1 MTRTED
7 IDITLWLANEAPHDT
22 VQGLFAGFCQKIVRS
37 GIPIWRASLGLEVLH
52 PEVSGWQHVWTD
64 ESLSERT
71 SDRATASTSES
82 YLNSPTRVV
91 DETGQPFRHR
101 LEGPC
106 PDMPLLEDLR
116 LVGATDYVMY
126 PLPFL
131 DRTRTAVIS
140 FATQQPQGFDLT
152 SLDGLEFATR
162 LLSPY
167 LERHVLRRISVD
179 LLDTYVGPR
188 TGQRIIE
195 GRVDRGAVE
204 MIEAAIWF
212 ADLRGFTLLSEH
224 SPIPEVL
231 ANLNAWF
238 GAIGEVVEAHGG
250 EVLKFMGD
258 AVLAIFPTSGE
269 HGRRAACRKALA
281 AAQEFCR
288 RSEAENVLRRSY
300 GNPPLAH
307 GLALHF
313 GEVAYGNV
321 GAPRRL
327 DFTVIGPAVNR
338 ASRLLDLAKRLDQQV
353 LVSSAV
359 AREMD
364 QPLVDLG
371 RHQLRDVEKPQR
383 VFTLPGQ
390 GSVQTH

>member
-1 MTRTED
+1 MTRTE
-7 IDITLWLANEAPHDT
+7 DITLWLANEAPHDT
-22 VQGLFAGFCQKIVRS
+22 VQGLFAGFCQEIVRS
-37 GIPIWRASLGLEVLH
+37 GVPVWRASLGLEVLH

-64 ESLSERT
+64 ESLSVRA

-91 DETGQPFRHR
+91 DETGRPFRRR
-101 LEGPC
+101 LDGPC

-116 LVGATDYVMY
+116 LAGGTDYVMY

-131 DRTRTAVIS
+131 DQTRTAVIS
-140 FATQQPQGFDLT
+140 FATQHPQGFDPA
-152 SLDGLEFATR
+152 SLGGLEFATR

-167 LERHVLRRISVD
+167 LERHVLRRIAVD

-212 ADLRGFTLLSEH
+212 ADLRGFTLLSEQ

-238 GAIGEVVEAHGG
+238 GTIGDVVEAHGG
-250 EVLKFMGD
+250 EVLKFIGD

-269 HGRRAACRKALA
+269 HDRMAACRKALA
-281 AAQEFCR
+281 AAQEFGR
-288 RSEAENVLRRSY
+288 RTDAENALRRSS
-300 GNPPLAH
+300 GNPLLSH
-307 GLALHF
+307 GLALHV

-321 GAPRRL
+321 GAPHRL

-353 LVSSAV
+353 LVSHAV
-359 AREMD
+359 ARELD

-371 RHQLRDVEKPQR
+371 RHPLRDVEKPQR
-383 VFTLPGQ
+383 VFTLPRQ
-390 GSVQTH
+390 GSVRSH